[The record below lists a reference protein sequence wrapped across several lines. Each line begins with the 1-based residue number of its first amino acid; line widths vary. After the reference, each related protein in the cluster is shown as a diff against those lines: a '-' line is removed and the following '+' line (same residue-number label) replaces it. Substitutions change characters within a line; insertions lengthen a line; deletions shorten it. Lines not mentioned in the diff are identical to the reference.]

1 MAKVGRPRKED
12 AKRNRY
18 MVRFNE
24 EENDILSAYCK
35 KVGRAK
41 ADVIRC
47 LALNAIKKGE

>member
-1 MAKVGRPRKED
+1 MAKRGRPVKED

-24 EENDILSAYCK
+24 EENDVLAAYCQ

-41 ADVIRC
+41 ADVIRS
-47 LALNAIKKGE
+47 LALEAIKKGE